1 MRICICSTQV
11 PFSYGGAE
19 MLVESLRDELKAR
32 GFEVSVV
39 TLPFAWSSRVQI
51 LKSALAWRM
60 VDLTE
65 AGVKKID
72 RVIATRF
79 PSYAVKHPNKVVWL
93 VHQMRQVYD
102 LLGTP
107 YSDFV
112 ETGRDR
118 KVIDMVRAIDRRTL
132 GEARALYTIS
142 QNTADRLQRW
152 NGLAGTALHPPP
164 KLVREYHEG
173 EFGDYVFSVGRLDE
187 LKRFD
192 LLIRALAESQAPV
205 RCKIAGTGPEEGALR
220 ALAAKLGVA
229 ERVELLGWVDDKDL
243 PGLYAGSLAV
253 FYAPYDEDYGYVTVE
268 AMKSGKPVLTAA
280 DSGGVLEFVVDGEN
294 GFVCPPGGAREMGSR
309 IDLLYRDREKA
320 RAMGAAGK
328 ARVAVVDWDQVIA
341 ELTR

>member
-19 MLVESLRDELKAR
+19 MLVESLRDELKR
-32 GFEVSVV
+32 RDFEVSVV
-39 TLPFAWSSRVQI
+39 TLPFAWTSRLQI
-51 LKSALAWRM
+51 LKSAMAWRM

-65 AGVKKID
+65 AGGKRID

-79 PSYAVKHPNKVVWL
+79 PSYVIKHPHKVVWL

-112 ETGRDR
+112 ETGRDK

-132 GEARALYTIS
+132 AEARGLYTIS
-142 QNTADRLQRW
+142 QNTADRLKRW
-152 NGLAGTALHPPP
+152 NGLSGTALHPPP
-164 KLVREYHEG
+164 RLVREVHEG
-173 EFGDYVFSVGRLDE
+173 DFGDYVFSVGRLDE

-192 LLIRALAESQAPV
+192 LLIRALAETQTPV

-229 ERVELLGWVDDKDL
+229 DRVELLGWVEDRDL
-243 PGLYAGSLAV
+243 IEHYAGSLAV

-294 GFVCPPGGAREMGSR
+294 GFVGPPGGARELGSR
-309 IDLLYRDREKA
+309 IDVLYRDRARA
-320 RAMGAAGK
+320 RAMGLAGK
-328 ARVAVVDWDQVIA
+328 KRVESVDWDHVIA

>member
-39 TLPFAWSSRVQI
+39 TLPFAWSSRLQI
-51 LKSALAWRM
+51 LKSTLAWRM
-60 VDLTE
+60 VDLTA
-65 AGVKKID
+65 AGGKKID

-79 PSYAVKHPNKVVWL
+79 PSYAVKHPDKVVWL

-112 ETGRDR
+112 ESGRDQ
-118 KVIDMVRAIDRRTL
+118 KVIDMIRAIDRRTL
-132 GEARALYTIS
+132 SEARALYTIS
-142 QNTADRLQRW
+142 QNTADRLKRW
-152 NGLAGTALHPPP
+152 NGLAGTALYPPP

-192 LLIRALAESQAPV
+192 LLIRALAETQAPV
-205 RCKIAGTGPEEGALR
+205 RCKIAGTGPEEEKLR
-220 ALAAKLGVA
+220 ALAEKLGVA
-229 ERVELLGWVDDKDL
+229 DRVELLGWVDDRDL

-268 AMKSGKPVLTAA
+268 AMKSGKPVLTAE
-280 DSGGVLEFVVDGEN
+280 DSGGVLEFVADGET
-294 GFVCPPGGAREMGSR
+294 GFVCPKSGAREMGAR
-309 IDLLYRDREKA
+309 LDLLYRDRGRA

-328 ARVAVVDWDQVIA
+328 ARVSGVDWDRVIA

>member
-1 MRICICSTQV
+1 MRICLCSTQV

-19 MLVESLRDELKAR
+19 MLVESLRDELLRR

-39 TLPFAWSSRVQI
+39 TLPFAWTSRLQI
-51 LKSALAWRM
+51 LKSAMAWRL

-65 AGVKKID
+65 AGGKKID

-79 PSYAVKHPNKVVWL
+79 PSYLVKHPHKVVWL

-107 YSDFV
+107 YSDFA
-112 ETGRDR
+112 ETGRD
-118 KVIDMVRAIDRRTL
+118 KKIIDMVRAMDRRTL
-132 GEARALYTIS
+132 AEARGLYTIS
-142 QNTADRLQRW
+142 QNTADRLKRW
-152 NGLAGTALHPPP
+152 NGLSGTALHPPP
-164 KLVREYHEG
+164 RLAYHEG

-192 LLIRALAESQAPV
+192 LLIRAVAQAATPV
-205 RCKIAGTGPEEGALR
+205 RCKIAGSGPEEGALR

-229 ERVELLGWVDDKDL
+229 ERVELLGWVDDRDL
-243 PGLYAGSLAV
+243 PALYAGSLAV

-280 DSGGVLEFVVDGEN
+280 DSGGTLEFVVDGEN
-294 GFVCPPGGAREMGSR
+294 GFVVPPGGARELGAR
-309 IDLLYRDREKA
+309 IDLLYRDRDRA
-320 RAMGAAGK
+320 RALGAAGK
-328 ARVAVVDWDQVIA
+328 ARVAVVDWDHVIA
-341 ELTR
+341 ALTG

>member
-19 MLVESLRDELKAR
+19 MLVESLRDELKRR
-32 GFEVSVV
+32 GFEVAVV
-39 TLPFAWSSRVQI
+39 TLPFAWSSRLQI

-60 VDLTE
+60 VDLTA
-65 AGVKKID
+65 AGGKKID

-79 PSYAVKHPNKVVWL
+79 PSYAVQHPDKVVWL

-112 ETGRDR
+112 ESGRDR
-118 KVIDMVRAIDRRTL
+118 KVIDMIRAIDRRTL
-132 GEARALYTIS
+132 SEARALYTIS
-142 QNTADRLQRW
+142 QNTADRLKRW
-152 NGLAGTALHPPP
+152 NGLAGTALYPPP

-192 LLIRALAESQAPV
+192 LLIRALAACQTPV
-205 RCKIAGTGPEEGALR
+205 RCKIAGTGPEEEKLR

-229 ERVELLGWVDDKDL
+229 ERVELLGWVDDRDL
-243 PGLYAGSLAV
+243 PALYAGSLAV

-268 AMKSGKPVLTAA
+268 AMKSGKPVLTAE
-280 DSGGVLEFVVDGEN
+280 DSGGVLEFVADGET
-294 GFVCPPGGAREMGSR
+294 GFVCPQSGAREMGAR
-309 IDLLYRDREKA
+309 LDLLFRDRGKA

-328 ARVAVVDWDQVIA
+328 SRVAGVDWDRVIA

>member
-1 MRICICSTQV
+1 MRICLCSTQV

-19 MLVESLRDELKAR
+19 MLVESLRDELVSR
-32 GFEVSVV
+32 GFAVEVV
-39 TLPFAWSSRVQI
+39 TLPFAWSSRLQLV
-51 LKSALAWRM
+51 KSALAWRL
-60 VDLTE
+60 VDLTA
-65 AGVKKID
+65 AGGKRID

-79 PSYAVKHPNKVVWL
+79 PSYLVKHPHKMAWL

-112 ETGRDR
+112 ESGRDQ
-118 KVIDMVRAIDRRTL
+118 KVIDMVRAMDRRGL
-132 GEARALYTIS
+132 GEARGLYTIS
-142 QNTADRLQRW
+142 QNTADRLKRW

-164 KLVREYHEG
+164 RLVREYQEG
-173 EFGDYVFSVGRLDE
+173 DFGDYVFAVGRLDA

-192 LLIRALAESQAPV
+192 LLIRAIAAGETPV

-220 ALAAKLGVA
+220 ELAGKLGVA
-229 ERVELLGWVDDKDL
+229 ERVELLGWVDDRDL

-280 DSGGVLEFVVDGEN
+280 ESGGVLEFVVDGEN
-294 GFVCPPGGAREMGSR
+294 GFVCAPGAARELGAR
-309 IDLLYRDREKA
+309 IDLLYRDRDRA
-320 RAMGAAGK
+320 RALGTAGK
-328 ARVAVVDWDQVIA
+328 ERVEVVDWDHVIA
-341 ELTR
+341 ALTG

>member
-1 MRICICSTQV
+1 MRICLCSTQV

-19 MLVESLRDELKAR
+19 MLVESLRDELKSR
-32 GFEVSVV
+32 GFAVEVV
-39 TLPFAWSSRVQI
+39 TLPFAWSSRLQLV
-51 LKSALAWRM
+51 KSALAWRL

-65 AGVKKID
+65 AGGKRID

-79 PSYAVKHPNKVVWL
+79 PSYLIKHPHKVVWL

-112 ETGRDR
+112 ESGRDQ
-118 KVIDMVRAIDRRTL
+118 KVIDMVRAMDRRGL
-132 GEARALYTIS
+132 GEARAVYTIS
-142 QNTADRLQRW
+142 QNTADRLKRW
-152 NGLAGTALHPPP
+152 NGLSGTALHPPP
-164 KLVREYHEG
+164 RLVREYHEG
-173 EFGDYVFSVGRLDE
+173 DFGDYVFAVGRLDA

-192 LLIRALAESQAPV
+192 LLIRAIAAAQTPV

-220 ALAAKLGVA
+220 DLAQKLGVT
-229 ERVELLGWVDDKDL
+229 ERVELLGWVDDHDL

-294 GFVCPPGGAREMGSR
+294 GFVCAPGAARELGGR
-309 IDLLYRDREKA
+309 IDLLYRERDRA
-320 RAMGAAGK
+320 RTLGAAGK
-328 ARVAVVDWDQVIA
+328 RRVEVVDWDHVIKA
-341 ELTR
+341 LTR